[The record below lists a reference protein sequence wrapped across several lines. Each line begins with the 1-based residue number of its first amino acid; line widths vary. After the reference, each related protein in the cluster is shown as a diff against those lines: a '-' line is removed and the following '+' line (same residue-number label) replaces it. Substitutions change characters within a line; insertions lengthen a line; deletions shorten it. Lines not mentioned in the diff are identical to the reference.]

1 MKKYIFIFFI
11 LLTTA
16 AFNLYGATTD
26 TQTGKMSINLE
37 VADPGGTDT
46 VTRMVTLQHIKA
58 SEIEPFIKARLSIY
72 GAVQTN
78 DAMNMLIITDK
89 LNKVNDLE
97 AVVKRLDDRKL
108 KNFMRLETEIIQI
121 KNLQARALVDLIR
134 ERLSDTAI
142 VKVDS
147 NLNTLLITDVKSK
160 IEQARELI
168 EKLDVPVKQV
178 MIEVKIV
185 EVSND
190 EDSKIGIDWR
200 TLLESVSAGAET
212 SIRNLSQ
219 IGQVKVENGSLP
231 VTEAKYKMTDS
242 YGPQNSIGVKMS
254 MNGINSII
262 GILTKEGKVK
272 VISSPRVVASNNKYA
287 FVDTGSRYYHKS
299 LNSQNQNGSSSG
311 YPQDTDISFNSSST
325 NVSVNTNNG
334 AYSNSNFSSNQNYNY
349 NYISTGI
356 YLRVLPSIVSDNVV
370 TLDINARISDVISW
384 APDGF
389 PIVSNNETNSVITI
403 KDGESF
409 ILGGLK
415 KESTAEIVDR
425 IPLLGHIPVL
435 DLIFASRKTVKISND
450 VVIFISPTI
459 LADPNKAAD
468 TAPEKEPAGA
478 AQNINTAP

>member
-1 MKKYIFIFFI
+1 MKKSIFISVV
-11 LLTTA
+11 LLA
-16 AFNLYGATTD
+16 AVAFNLYGAIAD

-46 VTRMVTLQHIKA
+46 VTRLVTLKFIKA

-97 AVVKRLDDRKL
+97 KVVKELDDRKL

-121 KNLQARALVDLIR
+121 KNLQAGALVDLIR
-134 ERLSDTAI
+134 ARLSETAVI
-142 VKVDS
+142 KVDA

-185 EVSND
+185 EVTND

-231 VTEAKYKMTDS
+231 VTEAKYTMSDY
-242 YGPQNSIGVKMS
+242 YGPQSSIGVKMS

-262 GILTKEGKVK
+262 GILSKEGKVK
-272 VISSPRVVASNNKYA
+272 VISSPRVVASNNKFA

-299 LNSQNQNGSSSG
+299 MNYQNQNSSGSG
-311 YPQDTDISFNSSST
+311 YPQNTDINFDSSST

-334 AYSNSNFSSNQNYNY
+334 AYNNYNSSSNQNYSFNF
-349 NYISTGI
+349 ISTGI

-370 TLDINARISDVISW
+370 TLDVHARISDVSSW

-389 PIVSNNETNSVITI
+389 PVVSNNETNSVITI

-415 KESTAEIVDR
+415 KESTVEIVDWFTTR
-425 IPLLGHIPVL
+425 L
-435 DLIFASRKTVKISND
+435 K
-450 VVIFISPTI
+450 
-459 LADPNKAAD
+459 
-468 TAPEKEPAGA
+468 
-478 AQNINTAP
+478 